1 MQFRMVEGKIQV
13 KDNQKKAT
21 FDNKYC
27 DVPED
32 EQVPKLNTHDSMTK
46 FINNKKT

>member
-1 MQFRMVEGKIQV
+1 MVEGKIQV

-21 FDNKYC
+21 FDKKYC

-32 EQVPKLNTHDSMTK
+32 EEVPELNSHDSMTK
-46 FINNKKT
+46 FINTKKT